1 MPQERS
7 HNSVPLRYAWLA
19 IAAAVVTIAI
29 KSTAYVLTGSVG
41 LLSDALESLVNLAG
55 AVMALSMLTVA
66 GRPEDEDH
74 AHGHGKAEYF
84 SSGFEGGLIVIAA
97 LGIAAAAVDRLIT
110 PRELHQLGIGLA
122 VSFSAAVVN
131 LGAAI
136 VLLRAAR
143 KHRSV
148 TLEASGHHLL
158 TDVWTS
164 LGVLAGVGLVLL
176 SGKTWL
182 DPVVAIVF
190 SVNIFV
196 TGWRIV
202 TDSVHGLMD
211 ASLPPAEI
219 EQIKEILTRYETDV
233 VRYHALRTRRAGTR
247 RFVTMHVLVPGVWS
261 VKQAHDLV
269 ETMERELHEALP
281 SLSVTTHIEPIEDP
295 AAWADQTL

>member
-1 MPQERS
+1 
-7 HNSVPLRYAWLA
+7 LRYAWLA

-29 KSTAYVLTGSVG
+29 KSTAYVMTGSVG

-84 SSGFEGGLIVIAA
+84 SSGFEGGLIVIASF
-97 LGIAAAAVDRLIT
+97 GIAAAAVDRLIT
-110 PRELHQLGIGLA
+110 PRELHQLGIGLV
-122 VSFSAAVVN
+122 VSFSAALVN

-136 VLLRAAR
+136 VLLRASR

-202 TDSVHGLMD
+202 TSSVHGLMD

-219 EQIKEILTRYETDV
+219 EQIKAILTRYETDV

-295 AAWADQTL
+295 AAWADQVL

>member
-1 MPQERS
+1 MPQERT

-29 KSTAYVLTGSVG
+29 KSAAYVMTGSVG

-84 SSGFEGGLIVIAA
+84 SSGFEGGLIVIAS

-110 PRELHQLGIGLA
+110 PRELHQLGIGLV
-122 VSFSAAVVN
+122 VSFSAALVN

-136 VLLRAAR
+136 VLLRASR

-202 TDSVHGLMD
+202 TGSVHGLMD

-219 EQIKEILTRYETDV
+219 EQIKAILTRYETDV

-269 ETMERELHEALP
+269 ETMERELHEELP

-295 AAWADQTL
+295 AAWADQAL

>member
-1 MPQERS
+1 MPERP
-7 HNSVPLRYAWLA
+7 HTVAPLKYAWLA
-19 IAAAVVTIAI
+19 IAAAVVTIAM
-29 KSTAYVLTGSVG
+29 KSTAYVMTGSVG

-55 AVMALSMLTVA
+55 AVMALAMLNVA

-110 PRELHQLGIGLA
+110 PRELHQLGVGLA
-122 VSFSAAVVN
+122 VSFC
-131 LGAAI
+131 AAI
-136 VLLRAAR
+136 VNLVAALVLRRAA
-143 KHRSV
+143 KAHRSV
-148 TLEASGHHLL
+148 TLEASSHHLL

-164 LGVLAGVGLVLL
+164 IGVLAGVGLVLI

-182 DPVVAIVF
+182 DPVVAIIF
-190 SVNIFV
+190 AVNIFF

-211 ASLPPAEI
+211 VSLPSSEI
-219 EQIKEILTRYETDV
+219 EQIRAILGRYESED

-247 RFVTMHVLVPGVWS
+247 RFVTMHVLVPGEWS
-261 VKQAHDLV
+261 VKQGHDLV
-269 ETMERELHEALP
+269 ETIEVELHEALP
-281 SLSVTTHIEPIEDP
+281 SLSVITHIEPIEDP
-295 AAWADQTL
+295 VAWADQSL

>member
-1 MPQERS
+1 MSEKHS
-7 HNSVPLRYAWLA
+7 HTGVPLKFAWLA
-19 IAAAVVTIAI
+19 IAAAVVTIAM
-29 KSTAYVLTGSVG
+29 KSTAYVMTGSVG

-55 AVMALSMLTVA
+55 AVMALAMLTVA

-97 LGIAAAAVDRLIT
+97 LGIAAAAIDRLIT
-110 PRELHQLGIGLA
+110 PRELHQLGVGLA
-122 VSFSAAVVN
+122 VSFC
-131 LGAAI
+131 AAI
-136 VLLRAAR
+136 VNLVAALVLRREAKA
-143 KHRSV
+143 HRSI
-148 TLEASGHHLL
+148 TLEASSHHLL

-164 LGVLAGVGLVLL
+164 IGVLAGVGLVMI

-190 SVNIFV
+190 AVNIFV

-211 ASLPPAEI
+211 ASLPLGEL
-219 EQIKEILTRYETDV
+219 EQIKTILARYETEE

-247 RFVTMHVLVPGVWS
+247 RFVTMHVLVPGEWS
-261 VKQAHDLV
+261 VKRGHDLV
-269 ETMERELHEALP
+269 ETIEVELHETLP
-281 SLSVTTHIEPIEDP
+281 SLSVITHIEPIEDP
-295 AAWADQTL
+295 AAWADQSL